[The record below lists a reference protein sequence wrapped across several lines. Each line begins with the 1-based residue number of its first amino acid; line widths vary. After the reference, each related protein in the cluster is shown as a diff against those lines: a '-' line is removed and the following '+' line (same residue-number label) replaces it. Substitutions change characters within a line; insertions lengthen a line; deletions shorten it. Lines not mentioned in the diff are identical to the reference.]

1 MLDAIP
7 DYQQTAGDVV
17 PGDTETSGG
26 ASLDSG
32 IVPDL
37 VLQHGEETY
46 RMNRRKRGKLVLIC
60 NTKFRAELKLADR
73 KGTDKDIGAI
83 KRVFH
88 GILQFEVVEFY
99 ERKTYEMLR
108 DVEEAAKASDNGDCD
123 CFVVFVL
130 THGSDSGKVFG
141 TEGEILISQLIE
153 PLKNNPLLVGK
164 PKMVFVQACR
174 GKRHDPGIMKSVPD
188 HGEESDHGEGGSSQ
202 HVMIPV
208 EADFLYVYSTADGY
222 VSFQNPTTGS
232 WFVQTL
238 CSELETNW
246 QRLEMM
252 QMLTRV
258 CRVLAYTFASR
269 TPSTPAT
276 HNLKQI
282 SSVTTTL
289 TKAIRFHQP

>member
-7 DYQQTAGDVV
+7 DYQQTPGDVV
-17 PGDTETSGG
+17 PGDTVASGG

-46 RMNRRKRGKLVLIC
+46 RMDRTKRGKLVLIC
-60 NTKFRAELKLADR
+60 NTKFNADLKLADR
-73 KGTDKDIGAI
+73 KGTDKDIDAI
-83 KRVFH
+83 KKVFRD
-88 GILQFEVVEFY
+88 ILHFDVHECKEK
-99 ERKTYEMLR
+99 KTYEMLR
-108 DVEEAAKASDNGDCD
+108 EVEIAAEATDNKDYD
-123 CFVVFVL
+123 CFAVFIL
-130 THGSDSGKVFG
+130 THGSDNGKVFG
-141 TEGEILISQLIE
+141 TEGDILISQLME
-153 PLKNNPLLVGK
+153 PLKTNRLLVGK

-174 GKRHDPGIMKSVPD
+174 GKSHDRGIMS
-188 HGEESDHGEGGSSQ
+188 ESDHGSSQ

-222 VSFQNPTTGS
+222 VSFQNPTNGS

-238 CSELETNW
+238 CSELEANW

-269 TPSTPAT
+269 TPSNPAT

-289 TKAIRFHQP
+289 TKAIRFHKP